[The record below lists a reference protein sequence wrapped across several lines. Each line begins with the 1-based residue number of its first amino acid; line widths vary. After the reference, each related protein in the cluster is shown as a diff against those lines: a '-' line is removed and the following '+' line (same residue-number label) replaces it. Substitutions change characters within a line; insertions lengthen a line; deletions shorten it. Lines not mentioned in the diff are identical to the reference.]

1 MRMSHM
7 SRVVFLIVVA
17 LVLSLPAAALA
28 KPLERERYHDSDSQ
42 IVEDFCGFEGLTVH
56 EQFDEYINV
65 TFNGH
70 GRDGLAYFT
79 GTVHGWAS
87 WTNVDSGETM
97 KQIWNFVDKD
107 QKVTDNGD
115 GTLTIRIK
123 NAGSSKVYGPDGK
136 LLFTDPGQTQF
147 EILVDDGGTPSD
159 PSDDEFLE
167 FLGVVKGSTGRND
180 LTDRDFCEDI
190 QTYIG

>member
-1 MRMSHM
+1 MRMTST
-7 SRVVFLIVVA
+7 SRVVLLVA
-17 LVLSLPAAALA
+17 VAMLLSLPATAFA
-28 KPLERERYHDSDSQ
+28 KPIERERYHDSGSQ
-42 IVEDFCGFEGLTVH
+42 ITEDFCGFEGLTVH
-56 EQFDEYINV
+56 EQFDEYTNV
-65 TFNGH
+65 TFNGR
-70 GRDGLAYFT
+70 GRNGLAYFT

-87 WTNVDSGETM
+87 WTNVANDRTLT
-97 KQIWNFVDKD
+97 QIWDFVDKD
-107 QKVTDNGD
+107 QEVTDNGD

-147 EILVDDGGTPSD
+147 EILVDNGGTPGD

-180 LTDRDFCEDI
+180 LQDRDFCEDI